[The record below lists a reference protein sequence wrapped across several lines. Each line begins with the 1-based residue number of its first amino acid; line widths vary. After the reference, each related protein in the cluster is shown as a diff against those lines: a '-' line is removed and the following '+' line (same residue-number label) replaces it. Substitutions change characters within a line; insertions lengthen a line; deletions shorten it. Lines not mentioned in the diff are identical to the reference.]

1 MTRIHYKKL
10 RSRDIARKGQECMR
24 KLRSLTLEDSST
36 DDDFKSDAC
45 PALQYVGQSQ
55 NVSVEHFAETSAL
68 PNKELCSVPK
78 KTPKKRV
85 KFSEEEHAFLV
96 MGIK

>member
-24 KLRSLTLEDSST
+24 KLRVMTLEDSST
-36 DDDFKSDAC
+36 DDDFKSGAC
-45 PALQYVGQSQ
+45 PALQYIGHCQ

-68 PNKELCSVPK
+68 PNKELCSVK
-78 KTPKKRV
+78 RKTPKIGKSLV
-85 KFSEEEHAFLV
+85 KKKMPFLS
-96 MGIK
+96 